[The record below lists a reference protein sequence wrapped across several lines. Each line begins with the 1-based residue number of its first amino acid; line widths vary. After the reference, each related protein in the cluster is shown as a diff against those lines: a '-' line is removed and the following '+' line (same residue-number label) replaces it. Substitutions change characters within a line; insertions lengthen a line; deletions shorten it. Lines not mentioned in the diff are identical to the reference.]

1 MFEFYINEME
11 TEILQEKSIRRKL
24 YRVLRKT
31 GVNKDSIQPDASF
44 IDDLNFDKIDW
55 TIFTNFLE
63 SIFNISVK
71 DEELN
76 TLGSVNDTL
85 HYLKTELAFMS
96 N

>member
-1 MFEFYINEME
+1 ME
-11 TEILQEKSIRRKL
+11 TGILQEKSIRRKL

-31 GVNKDSIQPDASF
+31 GVNKDSIQPGASF
-44 IDDLNFDKIDW
+44 IDDLHFDKIDW
-55 TIFTNFLE
+55 TIFTNYLE

-71 DEELN
+71 DEELSK
-76 TLGSVNDTL
+76 LGSVNDTL

>member
-1 MFEFYINEME
+1 MKTE
-11 TEILQEKSIRRKL
+11 TLEEKSIRRKL

-31 GVNKDSIQPDASF
+31 GVEKESIQPDASF
-44 IDDLNFDKIDW
+44 IDDLDFDNVDW

-63 SIFNISVK
+63 RIFNISVK

-76 TLGSVNDTL
+76 KFESVNDTL
-85 HYLKTELAFMS
+85 HYLQTELTFLS

>member
-1 MFEFYINEME
+1 ME

-31 GVNKDSIQPDASF
+31 GVNKDSIQPGASF
-44 IDDLNFDKIDW
+44 IDDLHFDKIDW
-55 TIFTNFLE
+55 TIFTNYLE

-71 DEELN
+71 DEELSK
-76 TLGSVNDTL
+76 LGSVNDTL

>member
-1 MFEFYINEME
+1 ME

-31 GVNKDSIQPDASF
+31 GVNKECIQPGASF
-44 IDDLNFDKIDW
+44 IDDLHFDKIDW
-55 TIFTNFLE
+55 TIFTNYLE

-71 DEELN
+71 DEELSK
-76 TLGSVNDTL
+76 LGSVNDTL

>member
-1 MFEFYINEME
+1 ME
-11 TEILQEKSIRRKL
+11 TEILEEKSIRRKL

-55 TIFTNFLE
+55 TIFIYFME
-63 SIFNISVK
+63 GIFNISVK
-71 DEELN
+71 DEELSKF
-76 TLGSVNDTL
+76 GSVNDAL
-85 HYLKTELAFMS
+85 HYLKTELAFLS

>member
-1 MFEFYINEME
+1 ME
-11 TEILQEKSIRRKL
+11 TETLEEKSIRRKL

-31 GVNKDSIQPDASF
+31 GVNKENIQPDASF
-44 IDDLNFDKIDW
+44 VDDLNFDNVDW

-63 SIFNISVK
+63 GIFNISVK

-76 TLGSVNDTL
+76 KFGSVNDTL
-85 HYLKTELAFMS
+85 HYLKTELIFLS